1 MDTEQLHESYTIETR
16 AFKGP
21 LDLLLSL
28 IEKRKL
34 FINDISLAQVADDYI
49 LHVKKMEQFPIAL
62 TAHFLLVA
70 STLILIKSRSLLP
83 SMSLTEEK
91 MGDVEDLEKRLK
103 EYQSIQQLSV
113 HIRER
118 FGTARMFA
126 KREVTRTEIV
136 FAPGKHV
143 TLANIYAAIKD
154 ILLSLPKPEQLP
166 KTLVRK
172 VVSLEEMLDR
182 LQERIRTGL
191 KTSFKDFAGM
201 GKEERI
207 HIVVSFLAMLELTK
221 QGLIAVEQRSRF
233 DDIHMETRE
242 LHVPHYT

>member
-1 MDTEQLHESYTIETR
+1 MDSEQLYERYTIETEG
-16 AFKGP
+16 FKGP

-34 FINDISLAQVADDYI
+34 FINDISLAQVADDYV

-83 SMSLTEEK
+83 SLSLTEEEV
-91 MGDVEDLEKRLK
+91 GDVEDLEKRLK
-103 EYQSIQQLSV
+103 EYQHISQLSL
-113 HIRER
+113 HIREC

-126 KREVTRTEIV
+126 KREAAQKEIV
-136 FAPGKHV
+136 FAPGKHI
-143 TLANIYAAIKD
+143 TLATMYAAMKD
-154 ILLSLPKPEQLP
+154 ILLSLPVPEHLP
-166 KTLVRK
+166 KTFVRK
-172 VVSLEEMLDR
+172 VISLEEILDR
-182 LQERIRTGL
+182 LQERIKTGL
-191 KTSFKDFAGM
+191 RTSFKDFAGM
-201 GKEERI
+201 GKEERV
-207 HIVVSFLAMLELTK
+207 HIIISFLAMLELIK

-242 LHVPHYT
+242 LAVPHYT